1 MKPLQQYFLM
11 VLFVCSSNFL
21 VCGRNPMV
29 WPFKWNLFSSTF
41 TWYYLY
47 AVLTFESVD
56 KLLWCDHPNE
66 TSSAVLLHGTIYL
79 GCSSNYQAFGRNPI
93 VWHSKSNLFSST
105 FTWSLLCFGILQNF
119 NKKLAPLGLK
129 WKSVARFLE
138 PGVSTIWWWVRLFGV
153 LFSTLQLANLVLKI
167 SLKNRESLNLMWC
180 YMDFQSQPLA

>member
-1 MKPLQQYFLM
+1 M
-11 VLFVCSSNFL
+11 VWPFKWKLFSSTFTWYYLYAVLTFESVEEILWCDHSNETSSAVLSHGTIYLVCSSNFW
-21 VCGRNPMV
+21 VCGWNPMV

-129 WKSVARFLE
+129 WKSGF
-138 PGVSTIWWWVRLFGV
+138 
-153 LFSTLQLANLVLKI
+153 
-167 SLKNRESLNLMWC
+167 
-180 YMDFQSQPLA
+180 